1 MSSKIESIYIENF
14 MSIKKASLTFDETNI
29 LNIKGYNDSGKSAI
43 LRALGV
49 IFFNSFPR
57 SQKKFIRHG
66 EKFFRILVNFNDGV
80 SILRDRYIT
89 GSSLYEIYKDKKVLF
104 STKVGDK
111 LTSVQS
117 VPLEI
122 KEYLNLIDLGDN
134 GFLNFRSNTDKQFLT
149 NTSGSENLEMMNFIL
164 KIKETTLAI
173 NSIKKDIN
181 TKQNIQTSLFNEIE
195 GIAYSLL
202 GLEEATKEFIEYLE
216 EEDRLLD
223 LDIQKAK
230 KIEKIG
236 NLFSN
241 YSEVNKEFIHQN
253 PIENLGYLEDITS
266 ILLTLDKYSKLS
278 YFEEQ
283 PTISLKYLD
292 TLNSIYNKVKVLQD
306 LEYLDEL
313 PKISASKLAS
323 LEKLISIF
331 SEYAKVNVSA
341 PVLDTI
347 DLSKLI
353 SLKNL
358 LNLYK
363 NEYNVLDIYS
373 KSNEELKVLEDE
385 MKSIELEAKEK
396 GITITRCDNCGNLV
410 QAEVGHIHV

>member
-1 MSSKIESIYIENF
+1 MKSKIASIYIENF
-14 MSIKKASLTFDETNI
+14 MSIKKASLNFDETNI

-66 EKFFRILVNFNDGV
+66 EKYFRILVRFTDGV

-89 GSSLYEIYKDKKVLF
+89 GSSLYEIYKDEEVIF

-117 VPLEI
+117 VPLEV

-134 GFLNFRSNTDKQFLT
+134 GFLNFRSNTDKLFLT

-181 TKQNIQTSLFNEIE
+181 TKQNIQASLFNEIE
-195 GIAYSLL
+195 GISFSLL
-202 GLEEATKEFIEYLE
+202 GLEGASKEFLEYLE
-216 EEDRLLD
+216 EQDRLLD

-230 KIEKIG
+230 HVEKI
-236 NLFSN
+236 FEICTK
-241 YSEVNKEFIHQN
+241 YKEVNKEFILQERITK
-253 PIENLGYLEDITS
+253 PEYLTDINY
-266 ILLTLDKYSKLS
+266 ILEIVNKYSKLS

-283 PTISLKYLD
+283 PTISLEYLNV
-292 TLNSIYNKVKVLQD
+292 LNSIYNKVKVLQD
-306 LEYLDEL
+306 IVYLDEI
-313 PKISASKLAS
+313 PKISNSKLKHF
-323 LEKLISIF
+323 EKLISLF
-331 SEYAKVNVSA
+331 SEYAKVNTSL
-341 PVLDTI
+341 PVMDTI
-347 DLSKLI
+347 DLDKLI
-353 SLKNL
+353 ALKKI
-358 LNLYK
+358 LNLCK
-363 NEYNVLDIYS
+363 IEYNVLDTYS
-373 KSNEELKVLEDE
+373 KSIEELKELEKDME
-385 MKSIELEAKEK
+385 AIELEAKEK